1 MKMRIDY
8 VDVAKA
14 LAIFTVVLGHV
25 NQSTTPG
32 REWLYIDVCYA
43 FHMPLFFMMGGFFL
57 KPRNEYSLAGWGK
70 FLVKNF
76 LALMVPYALWTVIYM
91 PFSYTNIFKA
101 AYGSWSMLFSIGT
114 QTALWFLPV
123 MCLARIVCE
132 GVFNLSRA
140 LRCDPR
146 IGALAVLPVLF
157 AAGFLLP
164 HHTGD
169 GEIGNLW
176 GYDIALVAAAFL
188 LIGFL
193 VRPFC
198 DRLAAA
204 RPLWAFIILPVALGL
219 FVLGFRA
226 ERPLLAF
233 GHHAALMCKAV
244 YGPWTWFL
252 ANALTG
258 SVVVLALAVL
268 LGRVSFLR
276 RPLAAVGAGTMGI
289 YLLHKNIFPELKTL
303 TGFTGDTLGEA
314 LVLATLAFA
323 FSLLILHLI
332 GKTAPMLIG
341 KTAGPAAAKAM
352 ANVFSATLCRDV
364 LEDGKVDFEES
375 ERLLQAVGFL
385 ADTKG
390 GKYAE
395 LRDALVRARADGVI
409 TPEESDELC
418 AILRQFEASSSL

>member
-1 MKMRIDY
+1 MKSRIDY

-14 LAIFTVVLGHV
+14 IAIFTVVLGHV

-57 KPRNEYSLAGWGK
+57 KPKDRYSPTGWGK
-70 FLVKNF
+70 FLVKNI

-91 PFSYTNIFKA
+91 PFSYTNLFKA
-101 AYGSWSMLFSIGT
+101 AYGSWPMLFSIGT

-140 LRCDPR
+140 VRLDPR
-146 IGALAVLPVLF
+146 VATLFAIPVLLT
-157 AAGFLLP
+157 AGFLLP

-193 VRPFC
+193 IRPLC
-198 DRLAAA
+198 DWFATA
-204 RPLWAFIILPVALGL
+204 RPVWSLIVLPAVLGL

-226 ERPLLAF
+226 ERPLLDF

-244 YGPWTWFL
+244 YGPWHWFL

-258 SVVVLALAVL
+258 SAVVLVLAVL

-276 RPLAAVGAGTMGI
+276 RPLAAVGASTMGI
-289 YLLHKNIFPELKTL
+289 YLLHKNVFPELKSL
-303 TGFTGDTLGEA
+303 SGFTGDTLGEA
-314 LVLATLAFA
+314 IVLATLALVL
-323 FSLLILHLI
+323 SLLILRLI
-332 GKTAPMLIG
+332 VRVAPMLIG
-341 KTAGPAAAKAM
+341 KTAGPAAAKAA
-352 ANVFSATLCRDV
+352 ANVFSATLCQDV
-364 LEDGKVDFEES
+364 LEDGKVDFEETT
-375 ERLLQAVGFL
+375 RLLEAVAAL
-385 ADTKG
+385 AETKG
-390 GKYAE
+390 GYYAE

-418 AILRQFEASSSL
+418 ELLRRQAAR

>member
-1 MKMRIDY
+1 MKNRIDY

-14 LAIFTVVLGHV
+14 IAIFTVVLGHV
-25 NQSTTPG
+25 NPSAAPG

-43 FHMPLFFMMGGFFL
+43 FHMPLFFIMGGFFL
-57 KPRNEYSLAGWGK
+57 KPKDRYSSSGWGK
-70 FLVKNF
+70 FLMKNI
-76 LALMVPYALWTVIYM
+76 LALMVPYALWAVIYM
-91 PFSYTNIFKA
+91 PFSYTNIFKV
-101 AYGSWSMLFSIGT
+101 AYGSWPILFSVGT

-140 LRCDPR
+140 MRLDPR
-146 IGALAVLPVLF
+146 IAGGVAIPILF

-164 HHTGD
+164 HHTGA

-188 LIGFL
+188 LTGFL
-193 VRPFC
+193 IRPFC
-198 DRLAAA
+198 DRLATA
-204 RPLWAFIILPVALGL
+204 RPLWALLVLSIALGL

-226 ERPLLAF
+226 ERPLLEF
-233 GHHAALMCKAV
+233 GHHAIQMCTAG

-258 SVVVLALAVL
+258 SVVVLALGVL

-276 RPLAAVGAGTMGI
+276 QPLAAVGASTMGI
-289 YLLHKNIFPELKTL
+289 YLLHKNVFPELKSL

-314 LVLATLAFA
+314 MVLATLALA
-323 FSLLILHLI
+323 LSLLILHLI
-332 GKTAPMLIG
+332 VKTAPVLIG
-341 KTAGPAAAKAM
+341 KTAGSAAAKA
-352 ANVFSATLCRDV
+352 AADVFSATLCRDV
-364 LEDGKVDFEES
+364 LEDGKVDFEETT
-375 ERLLQAVGFL
+375 RLLRSVETL
-385 ADTKG
+385 AETKG
-390 GKYAE
+390 GCYAE

-418 AILRQFEASSSL
+418 ALLRRMKKA